1 MVLNSADK
9 KQLVPLIM
17 AAFISPFM
25 GSAMNLSVPAISSEF
40 SAGAVSMG
48 WIITSYLLTSTALM
62 VPIGRFADI
71 HSKKKVFVAGTVL
84 FTVFSAMCAFSTSIG
99 MLIFFRLCQGTGG
112 GMLFSTNSAIIAEN
126 FPAEIRGRLMGFSVM
141 FTYLGLT
148 LGPVIGGVLNHILG
162 WRSVMAITAVY
173 SIPMIAVAVMFI
185 QDNGHVAADSDSASA
200 DITGCVLYAAASAAF
215 LYGLTD
221 FTTYDYAKVIFFC
234 SLVLLA
240 LFVLRELKAQSPML
254 DLRIF
259 TESRGFTLSNVA
271 ALLNYGASFSISYM
285 MSIYLQSVRGMNS
298 SVAGIILITTP
309 LVQAAFSPLAGRLS
323 DRHSPYV
330 LASIG
335 MSLTCAG
342 IVMLIFT
349 RADTPMPYMLTAF
362 AVNGLGFAFFSS
374 PNSNA
379 IMSSVKP
386 NRYGVASSVMST
398 SRTVGQ
404 TASMAVV
411 TMIVGAVVGNIA
423 LADAGTSS
431 IMSAI
436 HITFTVCAVLSGIGI
451 VCSASR

>member
-1 MVLNSADK
+1 
-9 KQLVPLIM
+9 
-17 AAFISPFM
+17 
-25 GSAMNLSVPAISSEF
+25 
-40 SAGAVSMG
+40 
-48 WIITSYLLTSTALM
+48 
-62 VPIGRFADI
+62 
-71 HSKKKVFVAGTVL
+71 
-84 FTVFSAMCAFSTSIG
+84 
-99 MLIFFRLCQGTGG
+99 
-112 GMLFSTNSAIIAEN
+112 
-126 FPAEIRGRLMGFSVM
+126 
-141 FTYLGLT
+141 
-148 LGPVIGGVLNHILG
+148 
-162 WRSVMAITAVY
+162 MAITAVY

-234 SLVLLA
+234 SLILLA

-451 VCSASR
+451 ACSASR

>member
-1 MVLNSADK
+1 
-9 KQLVPLIM
+9 M

>member
-1 MVLNSADK
+1 
-9 KQLVPLIM
+9 M

-234 SLVLLA
+234 SLILLA
-240 LFVLRELKAQSPML
+240 LRELKAQSPML

-451 VCSASR
+451 ACSASR

>member
-1 MVLNSADK
+1 
-9 KQLVPLIM
+9 M

-71 HSKKKVFVAGTVL
+71 HSKKKVFVAGTGL

-173 SIPMIAVAVMFI
+173 SISMIAVAVMFI

-451 VCSASR
+451 ACSASR

>member
-1 MVLNSADK
+1 
-9 KQLVPLIM
+9 M

-451 VCSASR
+451 ACSASR

>member
-1 MVLNSADK
+1 
-9 KQLVPLIM
+9 M

-173 SIPMIAVAVMFI
+173 SISMIAVAVMFI

-234 SLVLLA
+234 SLILLA

-451 VCSASR
+451 ACSASR